1 MRMAVIQ
8 KGFKN
13 NIWGFYMK
21 KDFAELNY
29 YEMLNIKP
37 DAAFFE
43 IRHAYKAALQMYQED
58 SMISHSFFSQE
69 ERKQILSFVEKA
81 YLTLINEK
89 ERQSYDNE
97 LIRQGVLT
105 TIKWKGSPKKP
116 ICIFDIN
123 RNSGIKSVP
132 KSNNELRK
140 KIAESKSIVGIISQ
154 TEISGSD
161 LKKIRNELDVT
172 VGHIAQET
180 KISSYYIKNIEE
192 DNINRLPAA
201 VFLKGF
207 IKAYLKCLCLEPIE
221 DISNKYMSILTHVEK
236 P

>member
-1 MRMAVIQ
+1 
-8 KGFKN
+8 
-13 NIWGFYMK
+13 MK

-29 YEMLNIKP
+29 YEMLNVKP

-43 IRHAYKAALQMYQED
+43 IRHAYNAAIQMYQED

-69 ERKQILSFVEKA
+69 ERKQILSYVEKA

-97 LIRQGVLT
+97 LIRQGFLT
-105 TIKWKGSPKKP
+105 STKWKGSPKKP

-132 KSNNELRK
+132 KGNNELRE
-140 KIAESKSIVGIISQ
+140 KIAQNKRIAEIIIQ
-154 TEISGSD
+154 EKISGAD
-161 LKKIRNELDVT
+161 LKEIRNNLDVS
-172 VGHIAQET
+172 VEHIAQET
-180 KISSYYIKNIEE
+180 KISSYYIKCIEE

-207 IKAYLKCLCLEPIE
+207 IKAYLKCLCLGPVD
-221 DISNKYMSILTHVEK
+221 DISNRYMSILTRVEK
-236 P
+236 

>member
-1 MRMAVIQ
+1 ME
-8 KGFKN
+8 
-13 NIWGFYMK
+13 

-29 YEMLNIKP
+29 YEMLNVKP

-43 IRHAYKAALQMYQED
+43 IRHAYNAAMQMYQAD

-105 TIKWKGSPKKP
+105 ATKWKVSPKKP
-116 ICIFDIN
+116 VCIFDIN
-123 RNSGIKSVP
+123 RNQGRKSVL
-132 KSNNELRK
+132 KSNDELREK
-140 KIAESKSIVGIISQ
+140 IDQSKRIAEIIAQ
-154 TEISGSD
+154 KEISGAD
-161 LKKIRNELDVT
+161 LNEIRNKLDVSIE
-172 VGHIAQET
+172 HISQET
-180 KISSYYIKNIEE
+180 KIRAYYIKSIEE
-192 DNINRLPAA
+192 DNISQLPAA

-207 IKAYLKCLCLEPIE
+207 IKAYLKCLCLEPVD
-221 DISNKYMSILTHVEK
+221 DIGNKYMSTLTRVEK
-236 P
+236 K

>member
-1 MRMAVIQ
+1 ME
-8 KGFKN
+8 KS
-13 NIWGFYMK
+13 
-21 KDFAELNY
+21 FAEMNY
-29 YEMLNIKP
+29 YEMLNVKP

-43 IRHAYKAALQMYQED
+43 IRHAYNAAQQMYQAD

-105 TIKWKGSPKKP
+105 APRWKMSSKKP
-116 ICIFDIN
+116 VCIYDMN
-123 RNSGIKSVP
+123 RNQGTKSVL
-132 KSNNELRK
+132 KSNNELRE
-140 KIAESKSIVGIISQ
+140 KIAQSKRIAEIIAQ
-154 TEISGSD
+154 TEISGAD
-161 LKKIRNELDVT
+161 LKEIRNILAVPIE
-172 VGHIAQET
+172 HIASET

-192 DNINRLPAA
+192 GNISKLPAP

-207 IKAYLKCLCLEPIE
+207 IKAYLKCLFLEPVD
-221 DISNKYMSILTHVEK
+221 DISNKYMRITTRVENK
-236 P
+236 

>member
-1 MRMAVIQ
+1 
-8 KGFKN
+8 
-13 NIWGFYMK
+13 MK

-29 YEMLNIKP
+29 YEMLNVKP

-43 IRHAYKAALQMYQED
+43 IRHAYNAAIQMYQED

-69 ERKQILSFVEKA
+69 ERKQILSYVEKA

-97 LIRQGVLT
+97 LIRQGFLT
-105 TIKWKGSPKKP
+105 STKWKGSPKKP

-132 KSNNELRK
+132 KSNNELRE
-140 KIAESKSIVGIISQ
+140 KIAQNKRIAEIIAQ
-154 TEISGSD
+154 EEISGAD
-161 LKKIRNELDVT
+161 LKEIRNNLDVS
-172 VGHIAQET
+172 VEHIAQET
-180 KISSYYIKNIEE
+180 KISSYYIKFIEE

-207 IKAYLKCLCLEPIE
+207 IKAYLKCLCLGPVD
-221 DISNKYMSILTHVEK
+221 DISNRYMSILTRVEK
-236 P
+236 

>member
-1 MRMAVIQ
+1 
-8 KGFKN
+8 
-13 NIWGFYMK
+13 MK

-29 YEMLNIKP
+29 YEMLNVKP

-43 IRHAYKAALQMYQED
+43 IRHAYKTAMQMYQED

-97 LIRQGVLT
+97 LIGQGVLAT
-105 TIKWKGSPKKP
+105 AKWKLSPKKTV
-116 ICIFDIN
+116 CIFDIN
-123 RNSGIKSVP
+123 RNSGIKSVS
-132 KSNNELRK
+132 KSNNELRE
-140 KIAESKSIVGIISQ
+140 KIAQNKRIAEIIAQ
-154 TEISGSD
+154 EEISGAD
-161 LKKIRNELDVT
+161 LKEIRNNLDVS
-172 VGHIAQET
+172 VEHIAQET
-180 KISSYYIKNIEE
+180 KISSYYIKFIEE

-207 IKAYLKCLCLEPIE
+207 IKAYLKCLCLGPVD
-221 DISNKYMSILTHVEK
+221 DISNRYMSILTRVEK
-236 P
+236 